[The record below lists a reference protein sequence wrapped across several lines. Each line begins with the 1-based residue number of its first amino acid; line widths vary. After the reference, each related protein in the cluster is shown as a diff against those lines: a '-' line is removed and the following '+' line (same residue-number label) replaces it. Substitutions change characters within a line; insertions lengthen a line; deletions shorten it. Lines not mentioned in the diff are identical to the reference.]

1 MVMLLELNEVLIE
14 GERQTSS
21 MMAYAGELTCLTG
34 GTATR
39 RTRWLLAMQGF
50 IPVTHGCICIDG
62 EPLTTASSPVM
73 RKLIS
78 YSPSRLCESGEV
90 TTYKPPTVQDV
101 FSLRQNRGIP
111 ISNGIL
117 GEEVRRIGADILGE
131 EVRRIG
137 ADADDPRVQLLAVAV
152 LLNRP
157 IVIVDD
163 PPVEAG
169 AYLKQLTA
177 KGKLVVVATGD
188 DRLLAFA
195 DKVAE
200 LL

>member
-1 MVMLLELNEVLIE
+1 
-14 GERQTSS
+14 
-21 MMAYAGELTCLTG
+21 
-34 GTATR
+34 
-39 RTRWLLAMQGF
+39 
-50 IPVTHGCICIDG
+50 
-62 EPLTTASSPVM
+62 
-73 RKLIS
+73 
-78 YSPSRLCESGEV
+78 
-90 TTYKPPTVQDV
+90 
-101 FSLRQNRGIP
+101 
-111 ISNGIL
+111 
-117 GEEVRRIGADILGE
+117 
-131 EVRRIG
+131 
-137 ADADDPRVQLLAVAV
+137 V

>member
-101 FSLRQNRGIP
+101 FSLRQNRDIP
-111 ISNGIL
+111 ISNG
-117 GEEVRRIGADILGE
+117 ILGE

-163 PPVEAG
+163 PPAKAG

>member
-1 MVMLLELNEVLIE
+1 
-14 GERQTSS
+14 
-21 MMAYAGELTCLTG
+21 
-34 GTATR
+34 
-39 RTRWLLAMQGF
+39 
-50 IPVTHGCICIDG
+50 
-62 EPLTTASSPVM
+62 M

-101 FSLRQNRGIP
+101 FSLRQNRDIP
-111 ISNGIL
+111 ISNG
-117 GEEVRRIGADILGE
+117 ILGE

-163 PPVEAG
+163 PPAEAG